1 MTYLEQRQAL
11 QGLILVMDA
20 RHPLQPFDLSML
32 EWAEKYQLLCHILLT
47 KSDKLKRGAAKQTLM
62 QTKSAC
68 NDSSTVSVQ
77 LFSSVN
83 GEGLSTARNTI
94 KSWLN

>member
-1 MTYLEQRQAL
+1 
-11 QGLILVMDA
+11 
-20 RHPLQPFDLSML
+20 
-32 EWAEKYQLLCHILLT
+32 
-47 KSDKLKRGAAKQTLM
+47 LKRGAAKQTLM

-68 NDSSTVSVQ
+68 NDSSKVSVQ